1 VVEGPSDLWLE
12 MKGEGAVRIGTL
24 ALISAVAVLCWF
36 VEGATAA
43 RSVSRQQAW
52 GQCMRVVDA
61 RARATGYNQS
71 RRSRMFRAC
80 MAQKGHPR
88 I

>member
-1 VVEGPSDLWLE
+1 MRSS
-12 MKGEGAVRIGTL
+12 MFASI
-24 ALISAVAVLCWF
+24 AIVAVLWCSLD
-36 VEGATAA
+36 GAALA
-43 RSVSRQQAW
+43 RQVSRQQAW
-52 GQCMRVVDA
+52 SQCMRSVDA

-88 I
+88 V